1 MPSSPRPAKPRPD
14 LLLTIEGAEVRFEWR
29 GDRWAHSVRF
39 DPAAGGSMAGLWHSI
54 EGPGDSS
61 GDDRWPASPVLV
73 ELHSHPAVGKVAV
86 MGLGLAGRSH
96 FSASVAPDP
105 RVPGALRF
113 EIAARI
119 NEAPVQLGSTY
130 RSGGPAAA
138 IVRVEPFPL
147 AAAPLPRT
155 VEWSY
160 RISPHG
166 IEPLPGARLA
176 SGASASA

>member
-1 MPSSPRPAKPRPD
+1 M
-14 LLLTIEGAEVRFEWR
+14 T
-29 GDRWAHSVRF
+29 
-39 DPAAGGSMAGLWHSI
+39 GLWHSI
-54 EGPGDSS
+54 EGLGDMTA
-61 GDDRWPASPVLV
+61 DDRWPASPVLV
-73 ELHSHPAVGKVAV
+73 ELHSHPTAGKVAV

-105 RVPGALRF
+105 EVPGAIRF

-138 IVRVEPFPL
+138 MVRVEPFPL
-147 AAAPLPRT
+147 ASAPLPRT

-166 IEPLPGARLA
+166 IEPLPNARLA
-176 SGASASA
+176 SDASASA

>member
-1 MPSSPRPAKPRPD
+1 
-14 LLLTIEGAEVRFEWR
+14 
-29 GDRWAHSVRF
+29 
-39 DPAAGGSMAGLWHSI
+39 MAGLWHSI
-54 EGPGDSS
+54 EGPGDTS
-61 GDDRWPASPVLV
+61 GDERWPGSPGLV
-73 ELHSHPAVGKVAV
+73 ELHSHPAAGRIAV

-105 RVPGALRF
+105 LVPGALRF

-138 IVRVEPFPL
+138 IVRVEPLPL

-155 VEWSY
+155 VEWAY

-176 SGASASA
+176 SACAASA